1 MYLSNTTIC
10 TCVYIHI
17 HSLWCPSWE
26 FSMEKLHFIFSSWDY
41 MNTLFLHKLSPMNFS
56 EHIVNLL
63 HVNIIMTTNGSLK
76 VLLFHLC
83 ILISILQVKRGY
95 FSVWLSYCAPNY
107 YLLILLSQFVDCC
120 LLRPFLM
127 PLYFTSFCFLF
138 PHLIL

>member
-1 MYLSNTTIC
+1 MCLILFWVWSGIYFLTVFFVTLIFSIEISRKYAVEVCVSHTKKMYLSNTTIC

-26 FSMEKLHFIFSSWDY
+26 FSMEKLYFIFSSWDY

-83 ILISILQVKRGY
+83 ILISILQWREDI
-95 FSVWLSYCAPNY
+95 S
-107 YLLILLSQFVDCC
+107 
-120 LLRPFLM
+120 
-127 PLYFTSFCFLF
+127 LF
-138 PHLIL
+138 D